1 MAYSCLNE
9 IFLCRFLIKLNAKR
23 KKISVDQLRIGMR
36 VSKLDRP
43 WLDTPFLMQ
52 GFTIED
58 SSDARV
64 VAQYCEHVWVDLDY
78 VQPAS
83 SHSSSEGSASAAPH
97 DPAAYEIPVE
107 EEYKR
112 THENFQSAREF
123 TGNLLDELRLGKTVN
138 TETARDTVEQCVSSI
153 LRNPDALLWM
163 SKIRQES
170 QYTAEHS
177 LNVCVLAIAFGRHLG
192 FSQEQ
197 LETLGMCGLLHDIGK
212 MRVPNEILEKSG
224 PLNKKEMNLMKAHTV
239 HGRNLLL
246 STPTIS
252 PVVIDAAYSH
262 HERIDGQGYPRKI
275 PGSDISLFTRIISI
289 VDAYDAMTADR
300 CYSKAKSTTVALKI
314 IYEERGK
321 QFDDE
326 LALQFIKSIGL
337 FPVGS
342 VVELYNGQIGIV
354 VDTNPRRRHLPRVV
368 LVLDKDRTKKEK
380 YKIADLSH
388 IEEGDMPRDFL
399 IKHVLP
405 DGSFGVFLKA
415 YQEEGILLKY

>member
-1 MAYSCLNE
+1 MPNE
-9 IFLCRFLIKLNAKR
+9 
-23 KKISVDQLRIGMR
+23 KKISVDQLRVGMR

-58 SSDARV
+58 SSDVRV
-64 VAQYCEHVWVDLDY
+64 VAEYCEHVWVDLDY
-78 VQPAS
+78 VKPAS
-83 SHSSSEGSASAAPH
+83 SHISSEGTACTAPKRDLSH
-97 DPAAYEIPVE
+97 QVTVE
-107 EEYKR
+107 EEYQQ
-112 THENFQSAREF
+112 THENFQKARTF
-123 TGNLLDELRLGKTVN
+123 TGNFLDDVRLGKTVD
-138 TETARDTVEQCVSSI
+138 TETARDTVEECVSSV

-177 LNVCVLAIAFGRHLG
+177 LNVCVLAVAFGRHLG
-192 FSQEQ
+192 LNQQQ

-224 PLNKKEMNLMKAHTV
+224 PLSKKEMNLMKAHTV

-252 PVVIDAAYSH
+252 PMVIDAAYSH

-275 PGSDISLFTRIISI
+275 NGPDISRFARIISI

-321 QFDDE
+321 QFDEE
-326 LALQFIKSIGL
+326 LALQFIKTIGL

-342 VVELYNGQIGIV
+342 VVELYNGEIGIV
-354 VDTNPRRRHLPRVV
+354 VETNPKRRHLPRVV
-368 LVLDKDRTKKEK
+368 LVLDKDHVKKEK

-388 IEEGDMPRDFL
+388 IEEGDLPRDYL
-399 IKHVLP
+399 IKQVLP
-405 DGSFGVFLKA
+405 DGSFGVFLRK
-415 YQEEGILLKY
+415 YQEEGILLNY